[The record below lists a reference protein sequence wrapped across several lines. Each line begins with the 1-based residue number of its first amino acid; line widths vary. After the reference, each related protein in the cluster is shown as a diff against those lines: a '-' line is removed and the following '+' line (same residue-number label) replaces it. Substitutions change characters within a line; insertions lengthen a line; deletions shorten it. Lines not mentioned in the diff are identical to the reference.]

1 VLKSIHHGGDR
12 APGRTGDH
20 ADRVATLGS
29 AAVSDFWL
37 FMALTAA
44 MGMSIFLSL
53 PIVYS
58 KRAQGRWA
66 TGLNA
71 AAIGILVFLLADVF
85 SDVSPILYPHGYVAD
100 LGYSVAFGVAFLI
113 AFVGLYVVDNLPRSA
128 ESDAA
133 SPAATV
139 DRGPRTTA
147 LIIALGIGL
156 QNLTEGLVF
165 GANWTA
171 GALGILAVVFLGFFL
186 QNVTE
191 GFPIASPFLGTSSSR
206 RVPMMVG
213 LFLVGGLPTLVGGA
227 IGYFWSND
235 LFLVI
240 FDALAIGAIAY
251 VLLPMLRV
259 AFRPL
264 ESRAA
269 SIARNRLVYVG
280 VMVGFLIGFAVNA
293 V

>member
-1 VLKSIHHGGDR
+1 MGDF
-12 APGRTGDH
+12 
-20 ADRVATLGS
+20 LI
-29 AAVSDFWL
+29 

-44 MGMSIFLSL
+44 MGLSIFLSL

-85 SDVSPILYPHGYVAD
+85 SDVSPILYPSGYVANLD
-100 LGYSVAFGVAFLI
+100 YSIAFGVAFLV
-113 AFVGLYVVDNLPRSA
+113 AFLGLYVVDNLPRSA
-128 ESDAA
+128 PRGLGADTAPE
-133 SPAATV
+133 V
-139 DRGPRTTA
+139 DRGPRRTA

-165 GANWTA
+165 GVNWTL
-171 GALGILAVVFLGFFL
+171 GALGILAVVFVGFFL

-191 GFPIASPFLGTSSSR
+191 GFPIASPFLGTKAR
-206 RVPMMVG
+206 RGLPLMAG
-213 LFLVGGLPTLVGGA
+213 LFLVGGLPTLLGGA

-240 FDALAIGAIAY
+240 FDALAIGAIGY
-251 VLLPMLRV
+251 VILPMLRV

-264 ESRAA
+264 ESREA
-269 SIARNRLVYVG
+269 SVRRNQLVYLG
-280 VMVGFLIGFAVNA
+280 VMVGFLLGFAVNA
-293 V
+293 L

>member
-1 VLKSIHHGGDR
+1 M
-12 APGRTGDH
+12 
-20 ADRVATLGS
+20 
-29 AAVSDFWL
+29 SDFWI
-37 FMALTAA
+37 FMAFTAA
-44 MGMSIFLSL
+44 MGLSIFLSM

-66 TGLNA
+66 TALNA

-85 SDVSPILYPHGYVAD
+85 SDVSPILYPHGYVAN
-100 LGYSVAFGVAFLI
+100 LTYSVAFGVAFLV
-113 AFVGLYVVDNLPRSA
+113 AFLGLYVVDNLPRNAPRGTSA
-128 ESDAA
+128 GTPADAA
-133 SPAATV
+133 TPDT
-139 DRGPRTTA
+139 GPRRTA

-165 GANWTA
+165 GAQWTL
-171 GALGILAVVFLGFFL
+171 GALGLLAVVFIGFFL

-191 GFPIASPFLGTSSSR
+191 GFPIASPFLGTNAR
-206 RVPMMVG
+206 RGVAMMAG
-213 LFLVGGLPTLVGGA
+213 LFLVGGLPTLIGGA
-227 IGYFWSND
+227 IGYYWTNN

-251 VLLPMLRV
+251 VILPMLRV

-264 ESRAA
+264 ETRAL
-269 SIARNRLVYVG
+269 SVKRNQLVYLC
-280 VMVGFLIGFAVNA
+280 VMLGFVLGFAVNA

>member
-1 VLKSIHHGGDR
+1 VGDF
-12 APGRTGDH
+12 
-20 ADRVATLGS
+20 V
-29 AAVSDFWL
+29 L

-44 MGMSIFLSL
+44 FGLAIFLSM

-58 KRAQGRWA
+58 KKAQGSWA

-71 AAIGILVFLLADVF
+71 AAIGILIFLLADVF
-85 SDVSPILYPHGYVAD
+85 SDASTVIYPHGYVAN
-100 LGYSVAFGVAFLI
+100 LSYSVAFGVAFVV
-113 AFVGLYVVDNLPRSA
+113 AFLGLYFVDNLPRGA
-128 ESDAA
+128 PRGTDAGSTA
-133 SPAATV
+133 PSPV
-139 DRGPRTTA
+139 GPDAVPRRTA

-165 GANWTA
+165 GVNWTL
-171 GALGILAVVFLGFFL
+171 GSLGILAVVFVGFFL

-191 GFPIASPFLGTSSSR
+191 GFPIASPFLGTNAR
-206 RVPMMVG
+206 RGVLMMTV
-213 LFLVGGLPTLVGGA
+213 LFLVGGLPTLIGGA
-227 IGYFWSND
+227 IGYYWSSD

-251 VLLPMLRV
+251 VILPMLRV

-264 ESRAA
+264 ESRD
-269 SIARNRLVYVG
+269 IAVRRNRLVYLG
-280 VMVGFLIGFAVNA
+280 VMVGFAIGFLVNA

>member
-1 VLKSIHHGGDR
+1 M
-12 APGRTGDH
+12 
-20 ADRVATLGS
+20 
-29 AAVSDFWL
+29 SDFLL
-37 FMALTAA
+37 FMAFTSA
-44 MGMSIFLSL
+44 MGLSIFLSL

-66 TGLNA
+66 VGLNA

-85 SDVSPILYPHGYVAD
+85 SDVSPILYPNGYVANTV
-100 LGYSVAFGVAFLI
+100 YSIAFGIAFLVAFL
-113 AFVGLYVVDNLPRSA
+113 GLYFVDNIPARAPRGISA
-128 ESDAA
+128 GDAT
-133 SPAATV
+133 PGNEPPRT
-139 DRGPRTTA
+139 DTGPRNTA

-165 GANWTA
+165 GVNWTA
-171 GALGILAVVFLGFFL
+171 GALGILAVVFIGFFL

-191 GFPIASPFLGTSSSR
+191 GFPIASPFLGSK
-206 RVPMMVG
+206 VPRNVALMVG
-213 LFLVGGLPTLVGGA
+213 LFLVGGLPTLLGGA
-227 IGYFWSND
+227 IGYFWSNN

-251 VLLPMLRV
+251 VILPMLRV

-264 ESRAA
+264 ESREA
-269 SIARNRLVYVG
+269 SIRRNQLVYIG
-280 VMVGFLIGFAVNA
+280 VMVGFVLGFAVNA

>member
-1 VLKSIHHGGDR
+1 MQG
-12 APGRTGDH
+12 
-20 ADRVATLGS
+20 
-29 AAVSDFWL
+29 FWVFL
-37 FMALTAA
+37 AFTAA

-66 TGLNA
+66 VGLNA

-85 SDVSPILYPHGYVAD
+85 SDVSPILYPNGYVANA
-100 LGYSVAFGVAFLI
+100 GYSVAFTIAFVVAFL
-113 AFVGLYVVDNLPRSA
+113 ALYVVDNLPRGTPRGTIGGDPSA
-128 ESDAA
+128 A
-133 SPAATV
+133 PAVA
-139 DRGPRTTA
+139 DSGPRRTA

-171 GALGILAVVFLGFFL
+171 GTVGILAVVFVGFFL

-191 GFPIASPFLGTSSSR
+191 GFPIASPFLGTNAR
-206 RVPMMVG
+206 RGVALMAG
-213 LFLVGGLPTLVGGA
+213 LFLVGGLPTLLGGA
-227 IGYFWSND
+227 VGYYWTSP

-251 VLLPMLRV
+251 VILPMLRV

-264 ESRAA
+264 ETRELSLR
-269 SIARNRLVYVG
+269 RNRLVYLG
-280 VMVGFLIGFAVNA
+280 AMVGFVLGFLVNA
-293 V
+293 L